1 MLLRLSSPSPHRP
14 AVLALLLACLLL
26 AGPARAADDYTQ
38 VQQLQ
43 SAGQTAQALAAA
55 DAYIKEHPRDP
66 QMRFIKANVLSASG
80 QAAEAQTLL
89 LQLTR
94 DYPELAE
101 PWNNLAVLYA
111 AGGHLAQAR
120 EALQNA
126 LRVQPDYATA
136 LANLG
141 DVQAREA
148 LQSFERARQTKAD
161 DPQLPAKIEALQG
174 LWGAAPKPA
183 PTPAPKP

>member
-1 MLLRLSSPSPHRP
+1 MLLRLSSLSTHRP

-26 AGPARAADDYTQ
+26 AGSARAADDYTQ

-80 QAAEAQTLL
+80 QAAEAQALL

-148 LQSFERARQTKAD
+148 LQSFERARQAKAD
-161 DPQLPAKIEALQG
+161 DPQLPAKIEALHG

-183 PTPAPKP
+183 AAPKP

>member
-1 MLLRLSSPSPHRP
+1 MPLRRPSQPIRLL
-14 AVLALLLACLLL
+14 AALALLLACLLW
-26 AGPARAADDYTQ
+26 ASPARAADDYTQ

-43 SAGQTAQALAAA
+43 ASGQTADALAAA
-55 DAYIKEHPRDP
+55 DRYIAAHPRDP
-66 QMRFIKANVLSASG
+66 QMRFIKANVLSRSG
-80 QAAEAQTLL
+80 QAAEAQQML

-148 LQSFERARQTKAD
+148 LQSFERARQVKAD
-161 DPQLPAKIEALQG
+161 DPQLPAKIEALHG

-183 PTPAPKP
+183 AAPKP

>member
-1 MLLRLSSPSPHRP
+1 MPLRRLSQLTRLP
-14 AVLALLLACLLL
+14 ALLALLLACLLW

-43 SAGQTAQALAAA
+43 ASGQTAEALAAA
-55 DAYIKEHPRDP
+55 DRYIAAHPRDP
-66 QMRFIKANVLSASG
+66 QMRFIKANVLSRSG
-80 QAAEAQTLL
+80 QPAEAQALL

-148 LQSFERARQTKAD
+148 LQSFERARQAKAS

-174 LWGAAPKPA
+174 LWGSPAAPRKP
-183 PTPAPKP
+183 

>member
-1 MLLRLSSPSPHRP
+1 
-14 AVLALLLACLLL
+14 
-26 AGPARAADDYTQ
+26 
-38 VQQLQ
+38 
-43 SAGQTAQALAAA
+43 
-55 DAYIKEHPRDP
+55 
-66 QMRFIKANVLSASG
+66 MRFIKANVLSASG
-80 QAAEAQTLL
+80 QAAEAQAML

-120 EALQNA
+120 EALQTA

-148 LQSFERARQTKAD
+148 LQSFERARQAKAD
-161 DPQLPAKIEALQG
+161 DPQLPAKIEALQH
-174 LWGAAPKPA
+174 LWGAPAQAKP
-183 PTPAPKP
+183 